1 MTTRELV
8 AANLRARMAWRR
20 MTHADLMARFGWSK
34 RTAHNKVAGLT
45 GLTDQE
51 LAGLAELFGV
61 GDPGVFFRVPE
72 GFTARSSSAC
82 TPFPQ
87 VRPHLFLAA

>member
-1 MTTRELV
+1 MS
-8 AANLRARMAWRR
+8 
-20 MTHADLMARFGWSK
+20 HADLMRRFGWSK

-61 GDPGVFFRVPE
+61 ADPGVFFRVPD
-72 GFTARSSSAC
+72 GFVSVGSESAWNRRSAG
-82 TPFPQ
+82 
-87 VRPHLFLAA
+87 RHLELVAA